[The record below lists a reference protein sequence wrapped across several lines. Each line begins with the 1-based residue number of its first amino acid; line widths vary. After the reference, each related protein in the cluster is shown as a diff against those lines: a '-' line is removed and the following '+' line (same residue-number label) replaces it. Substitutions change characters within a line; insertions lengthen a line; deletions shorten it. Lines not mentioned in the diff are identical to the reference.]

1 MHTRIRAW
9 AQLVRVPNTLTAC
22 ADVLAGFSIAV
33 GHWFAIDGIA
43 VSLLL
48 MCLASVC
55 LYWAGMVLNDV
66 HDIEADRIQRRKG
79 PLVDGRIDIQTAAI
93 AGWML
98 LFTGVL
104 LAGVSSY
111 LLPLLPDL
119 GNTSTRNQSKWLV
132 VGIGSLLAMVIA
144 AYDSR
149 LKATIFGP
157 LLMGMCRGLNLLLG
171 ISLGWCLVWPS
182 DSDWIVVAIAVFGH
196 VGFVMGITLAARRES
211 LMDQSSTRLAIAWMI
226 SLLGIVAISVCP
238 LWATGPLWARDR
250 PLRLDPRSLYPI
262 LIGLLMVPWLRRAI
276 RSVRNPGVGT
286 LVPAIKQAILSIIFL
301 DAAIALQFAG
311 STPGMIVCG
320 LAIPTLAL
328 ARVFRMT

>member
-33 GHWFAIDGIA
+33 GPWFASDGIA

-48 MCLASVC
+48 ICLASVC
-55 LYWAGMVLNDV
+55 FYWAGMVLNDV

-98 LFTGVL
+98 LFTGIL

-111 LLPLLPDL
+111 LLPDPS
-119 GNTSTRNQSKWLV
+119 NASTRNPSKWLV

-182 DSDWIVVAIAVFGH
+182 DSDWIVIAVAVFGH

-211 LMDQSSTRLAIAWMI
+211 LVDQSSRRLAIAWMI
-226 SLLGIVAISVCP
+226 SFLGIVAIAVC
-238 LWATGPLWARDR
+238 PLWARDR
-250 PLRLDPRSLYPI
+250 ALPLDPRSLYPI
-262 LIGLLMVPWLRRAI
+262 LIGLLMVPWLRRAVL
-276 RSVRNPGVGT
+276 SVRDPGVGT
-286 LVPAIKQAILSIIFL
+286 LIPAIKQAILSIIFL

>member
-1 MHTRIRAW
+1 
-9 AQLVRVPNTLTAC
+9 V
-22 ADVLAGFSIAV
+22 
-33 GHWFAIDGIA
+33 
-43 VSLLL
+43 

-55 LYWAGMVLNDV
+55 FYWAGMVLNDV

-93 AGWML
+93 AGWTL
-98 LFTGVL
+98 LFTGIL
-104 LAGVSSY
+104 LAGLSSY
-111 LLPLLPDL
+111 LLPDLPDL
-119 GNTSTRNQSKWLV
+119 SNTSTRNQSKWLV

-182 DSDWIVVAIAVFGH
+182 DSGWNVIAVAVLGH

-211 LMDQSSTRLAIAWMI
+211 FTNQSSTRLAIAWMI
-226 SLLGIVAISVCP
+226 SFLGIVAISLCP
-238 LWATGPLWARDR
+238 LWAMER

-262 LIGLLMVPWLRRAI
+262 LIGLLMVPWLRRAVV
-276 RSVRNPGVGT
+276 SVREPGVGT
-286 LVPAIKQAILSIIFL
+286 LIPAIKQAILSIIFL

>member
-33 GHWFAIDGIA
+33 GPWFAIAGIA

-48 MCLASVC
+48 MCSASVC

-79 PLVDGRIDIQTAAI
+79 PLVDGRIDVQTAAI

-98 LFTGVL
+98 LLTGVL

-111 LLPLLPDL
+111 LLPDRS
-119 GNTSTRNQSKWLV
+119 NTSTRNQSIWLV

-149 LKATIFGP
+149 LKATLFGP

-171 ISLGWCLVWPS
+171 ISLGWCLVGPR
-182 DSDWIVVAIAVFGH
+182 DSDWIVIAVAVFGH

-211 LMDQSSTRLAIAWMI
+211 LLDQSSTRLAIAWMI
-226 SLLGIVAISVCP
+226 SVLGIVAISVCP
-238 LWATGPLWARDR
+238 LWAMDR
-250 PLRLDPRSLYPI
+250 PLPLDPRSLYPI
-262 LIGLLMVPWLRRAI
+262 LIGLLMVPWLRRAVL
-276 RSVRNPGVGT
+276 SVRDPGVGT
-286 LVPAIKQAILSIIFL
+286 LIPAIKQAILSIIFL

>member
-22 ADVLAGFSIAV
+22 ADVLAGYSIAA
-33 GHWFAIDGIA
+33 GPWFAIDGIA

-48 MCLASVC
+48 MCSASVC

-79 PLVDGRIDIQTAAI
+79 PLVDGRIDVQTAAI

-98 LFTGVL
+98 LLTGVL

-111 LLPLLPDL
+111 LLPDP

-149 LKATIFGP
+149 LKATLFGP

-171 ISLGWCLVWPS
+171 ISLGWCLVGPR
-182 DSDWIVVAIAVFGH
+182 DSDWIVIAVAVFGH

-211 LMDQSSTRLAIAWMI
+211 LIDQSSTRLAIAWMI
-226 SLLGIVAISVCP
+226 SVLGIVAISVCP
-238 LWATGPLWARDR
+238 LWARGPLWARDR

-262 LIGLLMVPWLRRAI
+262 LIGLLMVPWLRRAVL
-276 RSVRNPGVGT
+276 SVRDPGVGT
-286 LVPAIKQAILSIIFL
+286 LIPAIKQAILSIIFL

-328 ARVFRMT
+328 ARAFRMT

>member
-1 MHTRIRAW
+1 
-9 AQLVRVPNTLTAC
+9 
-22 ADVLAGFSIAV
+22 
-33 GHWFAIDGIA
+33 
-43 VSLLL
+43 
-48 MCLASVC
+48 LASVC
-55 LYWAGMVLNDV
+55 FYWAGMVLNDV
-66 HDIEADRIQRRKG
+66 HDIGADRIQGRNG

-93 AGWML
+93 AGWTL
-98 LFTGVL
+98 LFTGIL
-104 LAGVSSY
+104 LAGVASY
-111 LLPLLPDL
+111 LVPDL
-119 GNTSTRNQSKWLV
+119 SKSTRNQSKWLV

-171 ISLGWCLVWPS
+171 ISLGWCVVWPS
-182 DSDWIVVAIAVFGH
+182 DSYWDSDSVWIVIAVAVFGH
-196 VGFVMGITLAARRES
+196 VAFVMGITLAARRES
-211 LMDQSSTRLAIAWMI
+211 LINQSSTRLAIAWLI
-226 SLLGIVAISVCP
+226 SFLGIVAIAVC
-238 LWATGPLWARDR
+238 PLWARDR

-262 LIGLLMVPWLRRAI
+262 LIGLLMVPWLRRAVL
-276 RSVRNPGVGT
+276 SVRDPGVGT
-286 LVPAIKQAILSIIFL
+286 LIPAIKQAILSIIFL

>member
-33 GHWFAIDGIA
+33 GPWFAIDGIA
-43 VSLLL
+43 GSLLV

-55 LYWAGMVLNDV
+55 FYWAGMVLNDV
-66 HDIEADRIQRRKG
+66 HDVEADRIQRRKG
-79 PLVDGRIDIQTAAI
+79 PLVDGRIEIQTAAI
-93 AGWML
+93 AGWTL
-98 LFTGVL
+98 LFTGIL

-111 LLPLLPDL
+111 LLPDPSH
-119 GNTSTRNQSKWLV
+119 TPTRNQSKWLV
-132 VGIGSLLAMVIA
+132 VGIGSLLALVIA

-171 ISLGWCLVWPS
+171 ISLGWCFVWPS
-182 DSDWIVVAIAVFGH
+182 DSYWDWDSYWIVIAVAVIGH

-211 LMDQSSTRLAIAWMI
+211 LINQSSTRLAIAWMI
-226 SLLGIVAISVCP
+226 SFLGIVAISLC
-238 LWATGPLWARDR
+238 PLWARDR

-262 LIGLLMVPWLRRAI
+262 LIGLLMLPWLRRAVL
-276 RSVRNPGVGT
+276 SVRDPGVGT
-286 LVPAIKQAILSIIFL
+286 LIPAIKQAILSIIFL

>member
-33 GHWFAIDGIA
+33 GPWFAIDAIDGIA

-93 AGWML
+93 AGWLL
-98 LFTGVL
+98 LFTGIL

-111 LLPLLPDL
+111 LLPDPS
-119 GNTSTRNQSKWLV
+119 NASTRNSSKWLV

-182 DSDWIVVAIAVFGH
+182 DSDWIVIAVAVFGH

-226 SLLGIVAISVCP
+226 SVLGIVAISVCP
-238 LWATGPLWARDR
+238 LWAMDR

-262 LIGLLMVPWLRRAI
+262 LIGLLMVPWLRRAVL
-276 RSVRNPGVGT
+276 SVRDPGVGT

>member
-33 GHWFAIDGIA
+33 GHWFKFDGIA
-43 VSLLL
+43 GSLLV

-55 LYWAGMVLNDV
+55 FYWAGMVLNDV

-79 PLVDGRIDIQTAAI
+79 PLVDGRIEIQTAAI

-98 LFTGVL
+98 LFTGIL
-104 LAGVSSY
+104 LAGLSSY
-111 LLPLLPDL
+111 LLPDL
-119 GNTSTRNQSKWLV
+119 SNTSTRNQSKWLV
-132 VGIGSLLAMVIA
+132 VGIGSLLALVIA

-182 DSDWIVVAIAVFGH
+182 DSDWIVIAVAVLGH

-211 LMDQSSTRLAIAWMI
+211 LINQSSTRLAIAWMI
-226 SLLGIVAISVCP
+226 SFLGIVAISLC
-238 LWATGPLWARDR
+238 PLWARDR

-262 LIGLLMVPWLRRAI
+262 LIGLLMVPWLRRAVV
-276 RSVRNPGVGT
+276 SVREPGVGT
-286 LVPAIKQAILSIIFL
+286 LIPAIKQAILSIIFL
-301 DAAIALQFAG
+301 DAAISLQFAG

>member
-33 GHWFAIDGIA
+33 GPWFAIDGIA

-48 MCLASVC
+48 MCSASVC
-55 LYWAGMVLNDV
+55 FYWAGMVLNDV

-98 LFTGVL
+98 LCTGL
-104 LAGVSSY
+104 LLTVVSSY
-111 LLPLLPDL
+111 LLP
-119 GNTSTRNQSKWLV
+119 RNPSKWLV

-157 LLMGMCRGLNLLLG
+157 LLMGMWIDILPNLN
-171 ISLGWCLVWPS
+171 P
-182 DSDWIVVAIAVFGH
+182 
-196 VGFVMGITLAARRES
+196 
-211 LMDQSSTRLAIAWMI
+211 
-226 SLLGIVAISVCP
+226 
-238 LWATGPLWARDR
+238 
-250 PLRLDPRSLYPI
+250 
-262 LIGLLMVPWLRRAI
+262 
-276 RSVRNPGVGT
+276 
-286 LVPAIKQAILSIIFL
+286 
-301 DAAIALQFAG
+301 
-311 STPGMIVCG
+311 
-320 LAIPTLAL
+320 
-328 ARVFRMT
+328 